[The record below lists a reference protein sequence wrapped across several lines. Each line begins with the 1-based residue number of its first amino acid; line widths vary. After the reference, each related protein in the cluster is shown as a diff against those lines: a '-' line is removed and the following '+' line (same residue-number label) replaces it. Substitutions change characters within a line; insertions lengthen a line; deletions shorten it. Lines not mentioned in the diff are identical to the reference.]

1 MTTRSSTARS
11 LARSLPLVAC
21 IVVAGCGVD
30 EGGGAS
36 EASSGTSGASAVE
49 TSTPLEVASGIGLRN
64 ARMPLEGLVTAA
76 QPDQAEME
84 ALADAGFRNF
94 ISLRTVGEDG
104 AGWEEGHASDRDY
117 DFDRLPISGAGDLT
131 RENVEAFAALLDEAG
146 DEPTVLYC
154 ASSNRVGALLAL
166 EAYWL
171 DGVEG
176 EEALELGRA
185 GGLAGLEGA
194 VRERLGMGG

>member
-1 MTTRSSTARS
+1 MTTPSNAARS
-11 LARSLPLVAC
+11 LALSLALVLAA
-21 IVVAGCGVD
+21 VVAGCGVD
-30 EGGGAS
+30 EDRGAS
-36 EASSGTSGASAVE
+36 DGSTATSGSSAAVAS
-49 TSTPLEVASGIGLRN
+49 TLQVASGVGLRN
-64 ARMPLEGLVTAA
+64 ARMPREGLVTAA
-76 QPDQAEME
+76 QPEQAEME

-94 ISLRTVGEDG
+94 ISLRPAGEDG
-104 AGWEEGHASDRDY
+104 AGWEEGHAADRDY

-154 ASSNRVGALLAL
+154 ASSNRVGAMLAL

-171 DGVEG
+171 DGVPA

-185 GGLAGLEGA
+185 GGLTRLEGA
-194 VRERLGMGG
+194 VRERMGMGG